1 MRQDFLGFDHVDTR
15 VRSLKAV
22 EAFYNRLMPALG
34 LTRAHHCYVDK
45 DGEWDDDLHGRPY
58 NVVEFYQE
66 VTGSAPFFIGIIE
79 DADMRPVKTRIAFR
93 VASKEDLP
101 RWAAFLESI
110 GAVNVEP
117 SASEEYPAIFFE
129 DACGTK
135 LELCTGAN
143 APKPV

>member
-1 MRQDFLGFDHVDTR
+1 MRQEFLGFDHVDTR

-22 EAFYNRLMPALG
+22 EAFYHRLMPALG
-34 LTRAHHCYVDK
+34 LPRAHHAYVDK
-45 DGEWDDDLHGRPY
+45 DGEWDDLRGRPY

-79 DADMRPVKTRIAFR
+79 DPDMQPVKTRIAFR

-101 RWAAFLESI
+101 QWGGFLESI

-129 DACGTK
+129 DPCGTK
-135 LELCTGAN
+135 LELCARL
-143 APKPV
+143 ARSL